1 MSSTQA
7 GAYSRARWA
16 ALLGGPLLFLLVW
29 LSADPVPGRPEAAAM
44 AAVIAWVAL
53 WWFTEPVD
61 LAVTSLLPFLL
72 LPLLG
77 ISEPGDVAGQ
87 YMDPIIFLYLGGFML
102 AFAMERWD
110 LHRRVALGILSRTGS
125 APGRILAGVMA
136 ATFLISMWVS
146 NTATALM
153 LIPAVMAVIAQ
164 VAEPGREGSDRLAV
178 ALLLGLAYAATLG
191 GMATLVGTPPNMY
204 FYSYYQRTFP
214 EDTSL
219 HFASFLLEAG
229 IPALLIALLTFL
241 VIRRLHLRNLPSVSG
256 GGWSAQAYRELGPM
270 NRDQKVVAS
279 VFLLTVLGWFFR
291 QDMTIGELHIPGWA
305 SLTGL
310 GNRVHDGMVAIAAA
324 LLLFVLPASGGQGS
338 LLRWKDAE
346 KLPYGIVLLFGSG
359 FALAA
364 GFEASGLSDR
374 LAEHLSGLKD
384 IHPFVLLLVLG
395 AIVTLISEFA
405 SNIACV
411 QLVLPVMYALSQDT
425 GLPAR
430 GLLVATALFASLGF
444 MMPVA
449 TPPNTIVFG
458 TGRLRTRDMVR
469 TGFLVNLL
477 GILLISLFTWLRYG
491 AS

>member
-1 MSSTQA
+1 
-7 GAYSRARWA
+7 
-16 ALLGGPLLFLLVW
+16 
-29 LSADPVPGRPEAAAM
+29 M

-53 WWFTEPVD
+53 WWLTEPVD

-77 ISEPGDVAGQ
+77 IAEPGTVAGQ

-125 APGRILAGVMA
+125 APGRILAGVMT

-153 LIPAVMAVIAQ
+153 LIPAVTAVIAQ
-164 VAEPGREGSDRLAV
+164 VAGPECEGSSRLAT

-214 EDTSL
+214 EDSSL

-229 IPALLIALLTFL
+229 LPALLIAVLTFL
-241 VIRRLHLRNLPSVSG
+241 VIRRLHLRRLPALPDG
-256 GGWSAQAYRELGPM
+256 AWSAQAYRELGAM
-270 NRDQKVVAS
+270 DRNQKTVAS
-279 VFLLTVLGWFFR
+279 VFLLIVLAWFFR
-291 QDMTIGELHIPGWA
+291 QDMTIGSLHIPGWA

-310 GNRVHDGMVAIAAA
+310 GNRVHDGMVAIAGA
-324 LLLFVLPASGGQGS
+324 LLLFMLPASEGQGS

-359 FALAA
+359 FALAG
-364 GFEASGLSDR
+364 GFESCGLSDW
-374 LAEHLSGLKD
+374 LAGQLSGLRG
-384 IHPFVLLLVLG
+384 IHPLLLLLVLG
-395 AIVTLISEFA
+395 AVVTIISEFA

-411 QLVLPVMYALSQDT
+411 QLVLPVMYALSADV

-469 TGFLVNLL
+469 TGLLVNLIGVL
-477 GILLISLFTWLRYG
+477 VISLFIWLRYAG
-491 AS
+491 S